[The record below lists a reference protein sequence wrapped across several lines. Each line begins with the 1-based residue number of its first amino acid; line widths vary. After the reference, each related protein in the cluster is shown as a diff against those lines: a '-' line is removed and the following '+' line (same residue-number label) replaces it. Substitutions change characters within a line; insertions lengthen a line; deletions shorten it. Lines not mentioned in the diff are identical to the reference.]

1 LHEIFDFINL
11 QICRKMAGRVKI
23 KSKTVKATLK
33 NKDVLDMFQ
42 GVLGSSDNSVALS
55 ITWPKFKNIQ
65 NQTDRMI
72 RLLAALRDSRAIS
85 LFPAQHTQLVA
96 YVQMYER
103 QRATSFVI
111 PEIESLIRTTSTGI
125 EGVLGVD
132 KPENDYTG
140 VSPELVVEF
149 NACFATI
156 KKCALVNNI
165 LAICKN
171 MIPYKKFLSDIKALK
186 DKFLTK
192 ASAAS
197 VDPLPELALNFRQIY
212 IDDRLGPMDKEFI
225 LLVLHKLQAI
235 SHDMY
240 DALSAP
246 DIDVNEFVQVI
257 MGSIGDVKKH
267 IPRCDAA
274 FAKIIES
281 VSLLKNNFGDYYKD
295 FTASGNPTIIMEN
308 FVLDVAK
315 GSSTSPTV
323 TAQFRKII
331 SHYRKLAS
339 QQASNPKLQSLFAQ
353 VDKNFEE
360 LDSHH
365 RGEKIEEDSSDESDT
380 ELVYADP
387 EPAEPAAATPAAPV
401 VDEKQALKNA
411 VRNRKKR
418 AKKAARA
425 VAAGEEA
432 AVADA
437 EGDAEGEAADAE
449 GEAADTN
456 E

>member
-1 LHEIFDFINL
+1 
-11 QICRKMAGRVKI
+11 MAGRVKI

-140 VSPELVVEF
+140 VPPELVVEF

-156 KKCALVNNI
+156 KKCTLVNNI

-387 EPAEPAAATPAAPV
+387 EPAAVPATTAPAAPTTPATPAI
-401 VDEKQALKNA
+401 DEKQALKNA
-411 VRNRKKR
+411 ARNRKKR

-432 AVADA
+432 AEAGNDA
-437 EGDAEGEAADAE
+437 EAGDDAEDGADEVAA
-449 GEAADTN
+449 N